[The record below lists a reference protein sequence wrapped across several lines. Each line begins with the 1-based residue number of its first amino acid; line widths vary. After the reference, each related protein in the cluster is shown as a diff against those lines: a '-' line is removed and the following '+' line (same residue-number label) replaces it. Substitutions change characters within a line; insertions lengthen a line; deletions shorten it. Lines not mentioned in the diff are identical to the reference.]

1 MYYTGTASVKGAFEK
16 AGPQILELSKSQE
29 QFPTIPIQT
38 KFIKAQERESWQEG
52 KISMKIITC
61 EQVSCGHPNIEH
73 KNGAEDDVHQ
83 TKEEVIDV
91 G

>member
-1 MYYTGTASVKGAFEK
+1 MEDTLKGGSPRAF
-16 AGPQILELSKSQE
+16 
-29 QFPTIPIQT
+29 FNPTIQPRKNYIL
-38 KFIKAQERESWQEG
+38 KAQERESWQEG

-61 EQVSCGHPNIEH
+61 EQVSCGYPNIEH
-73 KNGAEDDVHQ
+73 QNGAEDDVHQ

>member
-1 MYYTGTASVKGAFEK
+1 MEDALKGGSPRAFL
-16 AGPQILELSKSQE
+16 I
-29 QFPTIPIQT
+29 QFKQHQSAN
-38 KFIKAQERESWQEG
+38 KNEAQEREFWQEG

-73 KNGAEDDVHQ
+73 QNGAEDDVHQ